1 MVNHTSILILSALII
16 VIPQLGFP
24 NVWQRNMTS
33 AIAVLI
39 VILTVRMMREHD
51 STSSGAGDTFVDT
64 QPTRLAENTQT
75 HHENNG

>member
-1 MVNHTSILILSALII
+1 MVNHTSILIISALII

-24 NVWQRNMTS
+24 NMWQRNMTS
-33 AIAVLI
+33 ALAVLI
-39 VILTVRMMREHD
+39 VILTIRSMRSGE

-64 QPTRLAENTQT
+64 QPIKLAETSQN